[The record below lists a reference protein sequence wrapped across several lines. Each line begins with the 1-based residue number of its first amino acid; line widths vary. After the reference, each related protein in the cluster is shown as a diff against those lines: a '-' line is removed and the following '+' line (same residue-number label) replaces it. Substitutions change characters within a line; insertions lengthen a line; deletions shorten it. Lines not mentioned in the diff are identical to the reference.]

1 MINFEFKK
9 YFSKK
14 ITFVFSFFI
23 IFSVFISGLIL
34 ESGLESSPRDEYWR
48 GELNDAILNIDHD
61 LNFNNSQLNE
71 NQIES
76 LIAKREIFQYRLDHD
91 IQPYKDKSASNF
103 IIYVNNIFIV
113 IFIFS
118 MIVSTKIITDEY
130 SSGTIKFLLSTGLKR
145 WKYLLSKIIVIFTVP
160 FIFMIIMFIT
170 SIIVGWLLFGFDNF
184 STPYISYNNGN
195 VTNTSV
201 LYHGLIQIMYNSV
214 SIIVGSTVAV
224 FLGVVF
230 KNGHIS
236 SLSSVLL
243 AIFGTNIALNF
254 THYKWVKYTLFANID
269 FYKFYNESV
278 NTDPFFSLNILGLYC
293 VVLLLVSFLIFSRQE
308 VKL

>member
-76 LIAKREIFQYRLDHD
+76 LIAKREIFQYRLDH
-91 IQPYKDKSASNF
+91 
-103 IIYVNNIFIV
+103 VNNIFIV

-170 SIIVGWLLFGFDNF
+170 SIIVGWLLFG
-184 STPYISYNNGN
+184 
-195 VTNTSV
+195 VEV
-201 LYHGLIQIMYNSV
+201 LV
-214 SIIVGSTVAV
+214 
-224 FLGVVF
+224 
-230 KNGHIS
+230 
-236 SLSSVLL
+236 
-243 AIFGTNIALNF
+243 
-254 THYKWVKYTLFANID
+254 
-269 FYKFYNESV
+269 
-278 NTDPFFSLNILGLYC
+278 IL
-293 VVLLLVSFLIFSRQE
+293 
-308 VKL
+308 